1 MVQFI
6 CFGFQA
12 LALACAT
19 TPPGQLYPS
28 DIINAAKGM
37 SQDVFKAQVDEEAL
51 ILKTTYW

>member
-1 MVQFI
+1 MISFI

-19 TPPGQLYPS
+19 TPPGQLYPPEVIS
-28 DIINAAKGM
+28 AAKGM
-37 SQDVFKAQVDEEAL
+37 SQDTFKAHVDEEAL